1 VDQLSPAFKAESGPS
16 RGAKNGSE
24 GMRGK
29 GLGRGNSS
37 AAAQKAKGAHEG
49 LTPLQMRKGGATPVT
64 RPRTFAKDLVIC
76 ERPDYL
82 APSAWQAFGPW
93 ECPTW
98 RGPKPAVKSSSKA
111 NKAVQKALGACR
123 VV

>member
-1 VDQLSPAFKAESGPS
+1 MDQLGPAFKAESGPS

-29 GLGRGNSS
+29 QLGRGNSS

-49 LTPLQMRKGGATPVT
+49 LTPLHMRKGRATPIT

-76 ERPDYL
+76 ERPAYL
-82 APSAWQAFGPW
+82 APSAWQALARENARPG
-93 ECPTW
+93 
-98 RGPKPAVKSSSKA
+98 GPKTAVKSSSKA